1 MLTVVILLSM
11 LFCSGV
17 HTKIYK
23 NCELANELVK
33 KFGFSKDPGSL
44 GNWICI
50 AKHGSGFNT
59 KAKEGPLLDGSYNY
73 GIFQLNSKI
82 WCGSSGS
89 KNQCGIPCEALLND
103 DINNDVKC
111 ALNVYKLKGFAG
123 WLSWTNN
130 CKNRDVSKYVIPCEM
145 HRRTY
150 LNSIIKL
157 YKKKPLKINRI

>member
-1 MLTVVILLSM
+1 MGAAIEVQIVVAGVTVIEAESKDSDFIIEDNDLLDPRP
-11 LFCSGV
+11 LGGDEIGV

-123 WLSWTNN
+123 
-130 CKNRDVSKYVIPCEM
+130 
-145 HRRTY
+145 
-150 LNSIIKL
+150 
-157 YKKKPLKINRI
+157 